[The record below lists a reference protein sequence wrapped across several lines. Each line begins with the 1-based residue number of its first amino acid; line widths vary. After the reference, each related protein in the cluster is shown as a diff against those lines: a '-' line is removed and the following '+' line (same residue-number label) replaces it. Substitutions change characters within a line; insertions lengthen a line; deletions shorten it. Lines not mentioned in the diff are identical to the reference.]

1 MKRCRDSPV
10 SIPNKPIELD
20 IAIIGGGSAGMTL
33 ARKLSALTAA
43 VFEPKL
49 AAERDFSWALWAQ
62 PQQLEELS
70 PAIKGSWD
78 SWRFVDHSGE
88 VIHQSHQYRYA
99 SLSSSQYLQHCEA
112 NLGDSVNLVRQSID
126 RLESDDSGGGQF
138 NSEGQIYSAK
148 TIYDSRPP
156 ERPDNCL
163 LQHFIGWEISTKEPI
178 SEANIATLMDFRV
191 DQSRGLHFIYV
202 LPYSDRHLLV
212 ESTMISTQLEDKD
225 WYRSAI
231 NQWLDD
237 RKIQV
242 KSQLREEYGVIP
254 MSAVPSPQDG
264 VARIGAASGA
274 VRLSSGYAFST
285 IQAQMATLANSIAAG
300 DRQVPRPFSKSLIFM
315 DKVFNRVLSTQPKHR
330 VGLFMAIAKTLNAD
344 AFTRFMLG
352 CAGFSD
358 WAQVIMAMPKW
369 PFIKAAVAEAFSHD

>member
-1 MKRCRDSPV
+1 V
-10 SIPNKPIELD
+10 SSNPIELD
-20 IAIIGGGSAGMTL
+20 IAIIGGGSAGMAL
-33 ARKLSALTAA
+33 ASKLDNLSAA
-43 VFEPKL
+43 VFEPKT
-49 AAERDFSWALWAQ
+49 AAERDCSWALWAQ
-62 PQQLEELS
+62 PEQLEQLS
-70 PAIKGSWD
+70 PAIRGSWD
-78 SWRFVDHSGE
+78 KWRLIDHSGE
-88 VIHQSHQYRYA
+88 VIHQSNEYRYT
-99 SLSSSQYLQHCEA
+99 SLSSGQYLQHCEA
-112 NLGDSVNLVRQSID
+112 SLKDSVSLVRAAV
-126 RLESDDSGGGQF
+126 DDLATEGNGGQF
-138 NSEGQIYSAK
+138 NADGQTYKAN

-156 ERPDNCL
+156 IMGGNSLR
-163 LQHFIGWEISTKEPI
+163 QHFIGWEISTTEPI
-178 SEANIATLMDFRV
+178 TDADIATLMDFRV

-254 MSAVPSPQDG
+254 MSAVPSQQDG

-300 DRQVPRPFSKSLIFM
+300 DRQVPRPFSRSLIFM
-315 DKVFNRVLSTQPKHR
+315 DKVFNRVLKTQPR
-330 VGLFMAIAKTLNAD
+330 CGVGLFMAMGATLKAD
-344 AFTRFMLG
+344 AFVRFMLG
-352 CAGFSD
+352 HAGCID
-358 WAQVIMAMPKW
+358 WIQVIMAMPKW
-369 PFIKAAVAEAFSHD
+369 PFIKAAVAEVFSHD